1 MLSVKMSIGCLNS
14 REVHTEAD
22 HDLITCFSRA
32 CAFTLD
38 NSDWFIE
45 LTIQ

>member
-14 REVHTEAD
+14 SEVRTEAD

-32 CAFTLD
+32 CAFTLN
-38 NSDWFIE
+38 NSDWCIE
-45 LTIQ
+45 LKIQ